1 MSNPFA
7 KKAGQLFL
15 FITAMGV
22 LPFAAL
28 ILINFHTYPIIRT
41 ALRVFFGAQNELC
54 KCESAIL
61 SSVSAIY
68 WGGAIAS
75 AGALIFFVSILAIA
89 AFRITRQ
96 TRAFVHFHL
105 KDDSHGSVFAFCYGF
120 FRPKVRMSS
129 GLFNRLSTEE
139 ANVVVRHESYHQKTR
154 EPLKSFVVHLV
165 QSVFSFIP
173 SFSLFV
179 EQYQTYAELAADFF
193 ATNGFRDK
201 KHLAGALYAILEDE
215 APRSMKRLPLSSFGS
230 ATDARVRIL
239 SSNDLNCDFIV
250 REQFFHGRAIFSLL
264 LVPLFIALIYS
275 LIFFSKPFS
284 AKGDGERMCRPMPLH
299 RVYQC
304 EMHAFRAIN

>member
-22 LPFAAL
+22 VPFAVL
-28 ILINFHTYPIIRT
+28 ILINFHTYPVIRT
-41 ALRVFFGAQNELC
+41 ALRAFFVAQNELC

-61 SSVSAIY
+61 SSISPVY

-96 TRAFVHFHL
+96 TRAFVRFHL
-105 KDDSHGSVFAFCYGF
+105 KDDSHESVFAFCYGF
-120 FRPKVRMSS
+120 FRPKVRVSPW
-129 GLFNRLSTEE
+129 LFNRLSIEE

-154 EPLKSFVVHLV
+154 EPLKSFVVYLM

-173 SFSLFV
+173 SFSLFA

-201 KHLAGALYAILEDE
+201 KHLAGALYAMLEDE
-215 APRSMKRLPLSSFGS
+215 APHSIKRLPLSSFGS
-230 ATDARVRIL
+230 VTEARVRIL

-250 REQFFHGRAIFSLL
+250 REPFFHNRTVFPLL
-264 LVPLFIALIYS
+264 LVPLFIAVIYS

-284 AKGDGERMCRPMPLH
+284 AEGAGERMCRQAPL
-299 RVYQC
+299 RGVYQC
-304 EMHAFRAIN
+304 EMRVLEK